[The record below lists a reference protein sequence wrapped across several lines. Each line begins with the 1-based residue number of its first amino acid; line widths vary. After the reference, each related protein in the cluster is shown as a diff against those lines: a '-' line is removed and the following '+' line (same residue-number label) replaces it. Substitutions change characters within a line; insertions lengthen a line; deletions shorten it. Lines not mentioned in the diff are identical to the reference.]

1 MLSDLLTLNI
11 IGFIHAQG
19 GDYALNFD
27 GSNDYVSVNDNSSLT
42 GTNAITGVL
51 LIFLKYILI

>member
-1 MLSDLLTLNI
+1 MLSELLTLNI
-11 IGFIHAQG
+11 IGFIYAQG

-42 GTNAITGVL
+42 GTNGITGVL

>member
-1 MLSDLLTLNI
+1 MLNTT
-11 IGFIHAQG
+11 GFIYAQS

-42 GTNAITGVL
+42 GTTAITVVV
-51 LIFLKYILI
+51 LIFF